1 MKSGGIIS
9 VDWGRL
15 RFFLGEVSAN
25 FTRNAAMQ
33 LTAIGTVAVTI
44 LLLGAFLYARETLS
58 QIGTGILS
66 KIEISVYLKDD
77 VDDAKARALSAK
89 LAADPRV
96 ASAQY
101 VPRSEGLKEM
111 MERLRG
117 QLDLSLLTTNPLPNA
132 FRIRVKDADDVH
144 AVAAMIQRY
153 PEVAQVDYA
162 ADVVRKLLRVTDV
175 LGRIGIGLIAL
186 LVVTAAI
193 IIANTIRLTV
203 FARRREISIMQLVGA
218 TNMHIRGPFIC
229 EGLLA
234 GLIGASV
241 AVGLLAVARF
251 ELIPRLVDSL
261 AFVPFGSVK
270 VDEPLLAGQ
279 LLVAG
284 AAIGFFAAWFSVGRY
299 LRT

>member
-1 MKSGGIIS
+1 

-15 RFFLGEVSAN
+15 RFFLGEVFSN

-33 LTAIGTVAVTI
+33 LTAIGTVTVTVV
-44 LLLGAFLYARETLS
+44 LLGTFMYARETMTQLGS
-58 QIGTGILS
+58 GVLS

-77 VDDAKARALSAK
+77 VDDGRAKAFSEK

-96 ASAQY
+96 SAAQY
-101 VPRSEGLKEM
+101 VPRADGLKQM
-111 MERLRG
+111 VDRLRG
-117 QLDLSLLTTNPLPNA
+117 QLDMSLLTTNPLPNSY
-132 FRIRVKDADDVH
+132 RVKVKNPDDVA
-144 AVAAMIQRY
+144 AVAAAIEKY

-162 ADVVRKLLRVTDV
+162 ADVVRKLLRTTDV
-175 LGRIGIGLIAL
+175 LGRVGLVLIGLL
-186 LVVTAAI
+186 LFTAAI

-234 GLIGASV
+234 GFIGALIAV
-241 AVGLLAVARF
+241 AILAAARF
-251 ELIPRLVDSL
+251 ELLPRLTESL
-261 AFVPFGSVK
+261 AFVSIGTVK
-270 VDEPLLAGQ
+270 VDELLLAGQ
-279 LLVAG
+279 LLGTG
-284 AAIGFFAAWFSVGRY
+284 AAIGFVAAWFSVGRY